1 MTISP
6 KENNLPASQS
16 KFIEYPVRFIVG
28 AVDIYVRLA
37 MIAVVIGIALSIL
50 YTVIYLPLVWVVKY
64 IASIFAA

>member
-6 KENNLPASQS
+6 KENNLPTRQS
-16 KFIEYPVRFIVG
+16 KFIEYPVHFIVG

-50 YTVIYLPLVWVVKY
+50 YTVIYLPLAWLY
-64 IASIFAA
+64 GLIA

>member
-16 KFIEYPVRFIVG
+16 KFIEYPVRFIAG

-50 YTVIYLPLVWVVKY
+50 YTVIYLPLAWLYDVV
-64 IASIFAA
+64 AGVLF